1 MEDVLMAK
9 SSQDSQSDGYLYNG
23 ERDVRWERGI
33 SSESKS
39 LSLVQRIKQA
49 VTAFQAKRVEDR
61 PEFGR
66 SMVSY
71 LDSLRRLSW
80 GWNKY
85 REKID
90 YRGEVGPLEESSLV
104 MAVVNWTGM
113 QLPEANPVVEKPKGK
128 DNAYEPDWGNPAAD
142 LIRRPNP
149 FSTWGEECGT
159 LALDWWVGG
168 NWYQKKVYALSD
180 ELVELWYL
188 PSFMVEERW
197 PNDGKN
203 PEVPLSGPNKAD
215 NDYLSHYQYTVPGK
229 APVLFNRREIVHV
242 KRSKDPKNPRRG
254 IGAFDSVIK
263 EIYGDNAVA
272 AFSAAVLKNMG
283 WARYTVSPK
292 EKDGPS
298 LSDTQAMAMK
308 EQFMA
313 AVSGENAGGVLIN
326 TIPVEVKE
334 MGLNPADIDLSK
346 LRMVPE
352 SRIAAVTGIPAAMLQ
367 FMVGLENGTS
377 FAAYREARQQGYESV
392 IIPIQSAI
400 AEQLTWQLLPELDN
414 TRGSRF
420 SFDLS
425 TVRVLQEDRDAL
437 YRRAVLALQAGGIS
451 RNQFNA
457 SLGKPPVDAEE
468 IYYVPGTA
476 KPMTAERIEQTA
488 KGEIE
493 ESVLDPAMQDP
504 ATQAALAKFADMEQM
519 FERLEAEM
527 KGFVTK

>member
-1 MEDVLMAK
+1 MAGCYGFPRMEDVLMDK
-9 SSQDSQSDGYLYNG
+9 
-23 ERDVRWERGI
+23 
-33 SSESKS
+33 
-39 LSLVQRIKQA
+39 LSIVDRFRKAIQ
-49 VTAFQAKRVEDR
+49 VFQTKGVKDR

-71 LDSLRRLSW
+71 LDSLRRLNW
-80 GWNKY
+80 GWNRY
-85 REKID
+85 RDKID
-90 YRGEVGPLEESSLV
+90 YRAEVGPLEESSLV

-113 QLPEANPVVEKPKGK
+113 QLPEAHPVVEKPKGK
-128 DNAYEPDWGNPAAD
+128 DNAFEPDWGNPAAD
-142 LIRRPNP
+142 IIRRPNP
-149 FSTWGEECGT
+149 FSTWSEECGT

-168 NWYQKKVYALSD
+168 NWYEKKVYGVSG

-188 PSFMVEERW
+188 PSFFVEERW
-197 PNDGKN
+197 PNDDKT

-215 NDYLSHYQYTVPGK
+215 NDFLSHYQYSIPGK
-229 APVLFNRREIVHV
+229 APILFNRNEVVHV

-272 AFSAAVLKNMG
+272 AFSAAVLRNMG

-292 EKDGPS
+292 EKEGPS
-298 LSDTQAMAMK
+298 LTAPQAMAMK

-334 MGLNPADIDLSK
+334 MGLNPSDIDLSK
-346 LRMVPE
+346 LRMIPE

-400 AEQLTWQLLPELDN
+400 AEQLTWQLLPELDK
-414 TRGSRF
+414 TKGARYA
-420 SFDLS
+420 FDLS

-457 SLGKPPVDAEE
+457 SLGKPPVDTEE
-468 IYYVPGTA
+468 IYYVPGMA
-476 KPMTAERIEQTA
+476 KPMTAERIEQAA
-488 KGEIE
+488 KGELE
-493 ESVLDPAMQDP
+493 PDPLDADVVSDVDK
-504 ATQAALAKFADMEQM
+504 LRIAKLMDMERL
-519 FERLEAEM
+519 FAGLERQM
-527 KGFVTK
+527 KGFEVPK